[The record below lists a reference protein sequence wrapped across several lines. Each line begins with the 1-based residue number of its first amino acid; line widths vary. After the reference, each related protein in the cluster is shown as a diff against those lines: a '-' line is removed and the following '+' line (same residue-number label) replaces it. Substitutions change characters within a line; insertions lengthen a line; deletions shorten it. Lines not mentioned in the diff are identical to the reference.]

1 MTTLELEDL
10 SVVPLAR
17 SAIYG
22 AIASAFRG
30 PGSPLFRSFADAGE
44 ADALREAISI
54 AGGSETERLM
64 KLSHAFQ
71 DIALSTDGATL
82 FAEFVRLFG
91 HTSRGAAP
99 PYETEY
105 GTGGPFSQPQEMSDI
120 SGFFN
125 AFGLE
130 LDPSR
135 HERFDHIC
143 CELEFMCFLCAKQ
156 AHAIEAGDN
165 ENTAEIVRSQR
176 IFLRDHLS
184 RFGRTFFFRVL
195 QEADGTWHAAA
206 AELGSTFLD
215 AECHRLEVPI
225 ERAYLPL
232 RPDDSFDVPLTCGSC
247 STACGG
253 DDSAAE

>member
-1 MTTLELEDL
+1 MTTLELEDIL
-10 SVVPLAR
+10 VAPLAR
-17 SAIYG
+17 AAIYG
-22 AIASAFRG
+22 VIASAFRN
-30 PGSPLFRSFADAGE
+30 PSSPLFRSFADAGE

-64 KLSHAFQ
+64 KLSHAFH

-82 FAEFVRLFG
+82 LAEFVHLFG

-156 AHAIEAGDN
+156 AHAIEAGDDD
-165 ENTAEIVRSQR
+165 TAAEIVRSQR

-195 QEADGTWHAAA
+195 QETDGTWHAIA

-215 AECHRLEVPI
+215 AECQRLDVEI

-232 RPDDSFDVPLTCGSC
+232 RPDDGFDVPTVCGTC
-247 STACGG
+247 STGCGG
-253 DDSAAE
+253 GDPVEE